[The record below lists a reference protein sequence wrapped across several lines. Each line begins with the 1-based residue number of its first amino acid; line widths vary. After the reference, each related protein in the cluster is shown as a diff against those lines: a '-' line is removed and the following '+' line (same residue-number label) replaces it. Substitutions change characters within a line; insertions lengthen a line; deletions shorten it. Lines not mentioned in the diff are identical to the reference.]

1 MTLIALIE
9 TQVYIFLFSFY
20 FSKCTKKARPKQ
32 ENRDRQILVKVTL
45 ILKVE
50 ITSQKFIKY

>member
-1 MTLIALIE
+1 MTLIALRE

-20 FSKCTKKARPKQ
+20 FSKCNKKARPKQ

-50 ITSQKFIKY
+50 ITSQKLIKY